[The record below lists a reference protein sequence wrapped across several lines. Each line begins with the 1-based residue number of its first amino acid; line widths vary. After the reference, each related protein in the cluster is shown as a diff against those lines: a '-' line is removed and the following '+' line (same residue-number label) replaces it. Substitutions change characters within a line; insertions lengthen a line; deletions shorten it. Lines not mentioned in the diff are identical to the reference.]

1 MRTMAEIQ
9 VVPQGTLWVDIRLDP
24 PTLAIR
30 RQGGGLVTIDQAEV
44 SDLIQSLALA
54 ALELQATKAGAEGYD
69 ESPIAGDPATAGNPD
84 DFYDGGERHSD
95 VW

>member
-1 MRTMAEIQ
+1 MRTIAEIQ

-54 ALELQATKAGAEGYD
+54 ALELQATKAEAEGYD
-69 ESPIAGDPATAGNPD
+69 ESPIAGDDAAGNPD
-84 DFYDGGERHSD
+84 EFYDGGERHPD